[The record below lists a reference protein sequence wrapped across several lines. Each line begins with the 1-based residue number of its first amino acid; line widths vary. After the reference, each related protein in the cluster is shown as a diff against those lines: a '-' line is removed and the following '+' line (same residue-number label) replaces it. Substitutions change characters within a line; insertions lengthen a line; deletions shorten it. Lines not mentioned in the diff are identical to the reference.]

1 MTVKNDHIEDL
12 IPDYLDGELLGTA
25 KADVEAH
32 LKSCQQCTKEL
43 EAYKKLLDA
52 VAQDTLEM
60 PTKNVR
66 EGFEKMLK
74 NEQDNQVRVV
84 NIGTQTNKRWWQ
96 NIPRV
101 AASIA
106 LLIASYFVGKYSEQ
120 GQAQSQIV
128 SLQNEA
134 MEYKE
139 VALISLLENESAS
152 KRMQGVQLVQDF
164 EKPDEQIVGAIGQ
177 KMLNDENT
185 NVRLSALEALSSFS
199 YSEQV
204 KDLFVKALET
214 EKNPSVQVAIIEVLV
229 ELQEKKAIAPMKKLL
244 EEEETQ
250 PFIKDQINSA
260 IPKII

>member
-12 IPDYLDGELLGTA
+12 IPDYLDGELSANA
-25 KADVEAH
+25 KIDFEVH
-32 LKSCQQCTKEL
+32 LKNCPQCSKEL

-60 PTKNVR
+60 PSKNVTV
-66 EGFEKMLK
+66 GFEKMLS

-84 NIGTQTNKRWWQ
+84 NIGTQSNKTWWQ

-101 AASIA
+101 AAGIT
-106 LLIASYFVGKYSEQ
+106 LLIASYFVGKYTEQ
-120 GQAQSQIV
+120 GQAQNQIV

-164 EKPDEQIVGAIGQ
+164 EKPDEQIVSALGQ

-204 KDLFVKALET
+204 KQIFVKALDS
-214 EKNPSVQVAIIEVLV
+214 EKNPSVQLAIIEVLV
-229 ELQEKKAIAPMKKLL
+229 ELQEKKAIAPMKKIL
-244 EEEETQ
+244 EEEGTQ